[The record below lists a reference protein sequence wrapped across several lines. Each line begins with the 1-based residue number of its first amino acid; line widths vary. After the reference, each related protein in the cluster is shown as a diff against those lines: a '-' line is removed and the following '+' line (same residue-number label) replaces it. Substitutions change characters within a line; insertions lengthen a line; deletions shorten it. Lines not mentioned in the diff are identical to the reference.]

1 MVVLRRKSEL
11 FHDKVRLYLV
21 KAVACVLCGKNEVAA
36 SASQNTHVFDKMGW
50 GWWIKICRGEA
61 PYLHHLLVKV
71 EVLDFFVVPP
81 IHLWTR
87 IASFAVP

>member
-1 MVVLRRKSEL
+1 
-11 FHDKVRLYLV
+11 
-21 KAVACVLCGKNEVAA
+21 VAA

-81 IHLWTR
+81 MHHWTR
-87 IASFAVP
+87 IASFAFPYLPFATFLDLFYERVEFTASMVFIAL